1 MWYEKYEETMKKK
14 KKKPRNLWS
23 FNRRDHTEV
32 NMLTLQ
38 DIAGQFSMPP
48 PLPNGSI
55 THKAGLILYFLSF
68 FPSPRIADVQFAVV
82 GHDKYNF
89 RTMCIEYT
97 IEFSCGGRCFQRA
110 TLVTGSKTS
119 KDQEC
124 FKR

>member
-1 MWYEKYEETMKKK
+1 
-14 KKKPRNLWS
+14 
-23 FNRRDHTEV
+23 
-32 NMLTLQ
+32 
-38 DIAGQFSMPP
+38 MPP

-55 THKAGLILYFLSF
+55 THEAGLILYFLSF

-97 IEFSCGGRCFQRA
+97 IGFSYGGRRFQRA

-119 KDQEC
+119 KEANVLKDDC
-124 FKR
+124 HIRIKAHDSDILSDFLTAKKS